1 MSARIAMNSK
11 RIFSRSK
18 RQSSGEPYYRTGGL
32 LPIDTKSPRLGEVFE
47 AKTSSQA
54 EIQRP
59 CSLQVA
65 LPYDTRYTLSP
76 LLAQYDAAWDRS
88 GSNLQAAFEHI
99 LRSPMLCATGC
110 VGPDF
115 LQKPLPS
122 RPRSVSMTSTP
133 ELPAELPG
141 SILLENQGYPVD
153 QTSVQPL
160 RVTQASRDTSSVIC
174 TTDFHA
180 REKNKL
186 SRLSLVPESLTHA
199 KSVPNLC
206 GQHAAMQAR
215 SSLLNVPHRRSRSE
229 TDKRRPS
236 RLDLETAPSSMEKK
250 LRGYVPRHSVD
261 AVDVAEALQPSL
273 TNVPGNVS
281 DTTSKMR
288 PSRRKIEFGA
298 SATPTPT
305 ITHSRH
311 FESLRTTTTNQE
323 GVNSNPSAQLRSS
336 RPLKEFAATG
346 LDAPAGADTTLL
358 TRASVLEVQQENTE
372 TIESPQTP
380 IQEDTLET
388 AKIRSSVSQS
398 PFQSA
403 QGNDQRSPPR
413 LRNSPDMENLKRK
426 LSNTRR
432 PETFNRNLLPEL
444 NQYKQNNVALQKQIE
459 SLMAKL
465 NDSKKRERETRTAC
479 EKAEQERVEWKA
491 KADKA
496 SKFVESAK
504 ALQNT
509 VDHLESRLEIA
520 NTERL
525 DAEEQLSN
533 MWADMSPFDT
543 MLTTPCAPIT
553 VDLTRAATQDP
564 HTSMSTV
571 FSNASL
577 TSPDQE
583 LREFPTLSA
592 SVEQIERLQEQ
603 SKQKD
608 DHIAELCKEIDEL
621 RSRHR
626 QLQVEHDEVILRSE
640 IQADLLQK
648 SRETDAILE
657 QLRKAVLDREAII
670 ADKEKSLRA
679 TERQLDLHKLLL
691 RAEIRRHATMKLKSG
706 VDVEALPELTTLVKQ
721 EDLDR
726 WISNLNRQF
735 QNEYPTRE
743 STGTPSTHE
752 MEVESLRNEVN
763 FYVREIIY
771 YKLDIRGYK
780 SDIRKLKRITEQ
792 LSSYG
797 SRASDLDSE
806 TSSLRPAPT
815 PSRSKPT
822 LATPEL
828 GNSNTA
834 SPIVT
839 GSVSMSPPAGGS
851 CTPTLAKAKPNADV
865 TPAYSARRVDSP
877 RQEMGNENIEAISIV
892 PKDSMA
898 QRKGLEYSERDL
910 EASGERSVKLPLMD
924 SASPQQQDA
933 THSTGES
940 SFKPSTTNETPK
952 RSVSIQHSRSL
963 ASSRTCTNPRDRS
976 ASLPNV
982 TNDKISSSHQPRPR
996 VGLFGFA
1003 SASGKPTI
1011 TVMHDAPINVEDIDL
1026 QHTPKADDSVSHKS
1040 LHDDMLSSDKGDKT
1054 QSTSG
1059 YSTLTPSLESRPS
1072 VLSSPSI
1079 DNGPSSPPSVV
1090 TQTANYQPTQCS
1102 MAQDTQ
1108 RKVNVLITR
1117 TAVGGKMAS
1126 TTPRTSPISPTDT
1139 PDCKLSSKS
1148 TAVQSVRSRFTTVTS
1163 KATTTSTAEEEDAD
1177 PKRRGPRTP
1186 LHSRTLSGN
1195 SMRTAIPLPK
1205 PRKKDKPESG
1215 IKRNDSMIY
1224 SKPLKS
1230 PFFLKDP
1237 GSPKRSLSVS
1247 SVSGCHNSTSSKP
1260 DSGVI
1265 YGIGE
1270 AI

>member
-1 MSARIAMNSK
+1 MNSK

-1117 TAVGGKMAS
+1117 TAFNLF
-1126 TTPRTSPISPTDT
+1126 DQ
-1139 PDCKLSSKS
+1139 DL
-1148 TAVQSVRSRFTTVTS
+1148 Q
-1163 KATTTSTAEEEDAD
+1163 
-1177 PKRRGPRTP
+1177 
-1186 LHSRTLSGN
+1186 H
-1195 SMRTAIPLPK
+1195 MRTAIPLPK